1 MSTYHFIG
9 IKGTGMSAL
18 AQILHDEG
26 ETVQGSDIDKFFF
39 TQNALERAN
48 IKMLPFSKE
57 NISAEMTVI
66 QGAAFPDSHE
76 EVIAAKAIGAKVIP
90 YNEFLGSLIKGY
102 ASIAVTGSHGKT
114 STTGLLSHVL
124 EGVTSVSYLIGDGT
138 GHGVKNSDYFALEAC
153 EYQRHFLAYKPNFTV
168 INNIDWDHPDY
179 FKTEG
184 DVIDAFQSMVEQT
197 SKMVIANG
205 DDDKVRALNYTTPVV
220 YFGIGENNNYRA
232 VNINRHTAGCSF
244 DVTVDGKLYGSFNVP
259 TFGEHNVRNA
269 LAVIVFTHLEGL
281 SIEAVQSRLRTYEGV
296 KRRFSEKVI
305 GDQVLIDDYAHHP
318 AEIEA
323 TINAARQKYPDRE
336 VVAIFQPHTFSRTN
350 TFLNAFAESLSKADE
365 TYLCDIFGSAR
376 EQTGNL
382 TIQDLVDLIEG
393 SHVIQE
399 QHTEVLKQFKTGV
412 LLFMGAGDIQK
423 FQKAY
428 ELTMTIQS

>member
-26 ETVQGSDIDKFFF
+26 KTVQGSDIDKEFF
-39 TQNALERAN
+39 TQRALERAN
-48 IKMLPFSKE
+48 IKLLPFAKE
-57 NISAEMTVI
+57 NITADMVVI
-66 QGAAFPDSHE
+66 QGAAFPDTHE
-76 EVIAAKAIGAKVIP
+76 EVVAAKQLGATLYQ
-90 YNEFLGSLIKGY
+90 YNDFLGKLIEGY

-124 EGVTSVSYLIGDGT
+124 EGITSVSYLIGDGT
-138 GHGVKNSDYFALEAC
+138 GRGVKAANYFALEAC
-153 EYQRHFLAYKPNFTV
+153 EYQRHFLAYKPHFTI

-179 FKTEG
+179 FKTED
-184 DVIDAFQSMVEQT
+184 DVVDAFQSLVYQT
-197 SKMVIANG
+197 KEIVIANG
-205 DDDKVRALNYTTPVV
+205 DDEKVRSLKLTTPVV
-220 YFGIGENNNYRA
+220 YFGLGEENNYRA
-232 VNINRHTAGCSF
+232 TNINRHTAGCTF
-244 DVTVDGKLYGSFNVP
+244 DVMIDGKLYGSFNVP

-269 LAVIVFTHLEGL
+269 LAVIAFTQLQGL
-281 SIEAVQSRLRTYEGV
+281 PIEAVQARMRTYAGV

-305 GDQVLIDDYAHHP
+305 GDQILFDDYAHHP

-323 TINAARQKYPDRE
+323 TINAARQKYPDRQ
-336 VVAIFQPHTFSRTN
+336 VIAIFQPHTFSRTN
-350 TFLNAFAESLSKADE
+350 AFLQNFAESLSKADA

-376 EQTGNL
+376 EQTGDL
-382 TIQDLVDLIEG
+382 TIQDLGDLIEG
-393 SHVIQE
+393 SHIIQE
-399 QHTEVLKQFKTGV
+399 QHTEVLKAYKTGV

-428 ELTMTIQS
+428 ELTLTAQQ